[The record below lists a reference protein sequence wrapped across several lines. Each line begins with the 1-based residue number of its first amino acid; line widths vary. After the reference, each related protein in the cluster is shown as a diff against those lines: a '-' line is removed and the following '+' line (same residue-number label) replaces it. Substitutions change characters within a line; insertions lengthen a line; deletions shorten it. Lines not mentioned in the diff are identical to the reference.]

1 MTGRPA
7 WILPGSVAAVRQN
20 VQLLEKQR
28 RQSDRGQ
35 LREQDR
41 EQGQRLQLS
50 RIQNS
55 SSPAPLDRLQK
66 NSFLGNFVYSGG
78 RSVDERFI
86 NTPPIPP
93 GGEYERQQQRPQYAN
108 SAPFYVLLYSG
119 YDYTGSSSD
128 RAKRLD
134 F

>member
-20 VQLLEKQR
+20 VQQLEKQR

-78 RSVDERFI
+78 RSVD
-86 NTPPIPP
+86 
-93 GGEYERQQQRPQYAN
+93 
-108 SAPFYVLLYSG
+108 
-119 YDYTGSSSD
+119 
-128 RAKRLD
+128 
-134 F
+134 